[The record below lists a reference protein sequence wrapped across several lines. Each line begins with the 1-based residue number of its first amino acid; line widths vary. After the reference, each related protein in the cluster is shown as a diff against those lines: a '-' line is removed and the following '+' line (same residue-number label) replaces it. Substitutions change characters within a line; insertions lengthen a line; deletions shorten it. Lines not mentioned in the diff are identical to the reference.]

1 MDQNSII
8 LYSII
13 VVVLIGVPV
22 LISKKFGM
30 KPMELL
36 FGKMANRGLFKS
48 KKDDSQQS
56 DKPKER
62 KQTNSNRNDMLD
74 LISRLA
80 TYARRNHFRLIIPGT
95 LSCNGEM
102 AVLTALIITRCG
114 VVGINCFGFGGRV
127 VAEGGGKDW
136 VQIMNGTQT
145 AFPNPVTKNRN
156 QEALVRRVLEAV
168 GYPTAEVEVV
178 GVFTSPSVWL
188 SNTAG
193 TNCYTK
199 EEAMKVLRGD
209 AYLRDGGL
217 DPRALEAVLQPR
229 IIRASSK
236 EETDSTAVEKGGKT

>member
-22 LISKKFGM
+22 LISKKIGI

-236 EETDSTAVEKGGKT
+236 EETDRTAVEKGGKT

>member
-199 EEAMKVLRGD
+199 EEAMKALRGD

-229 IIRASSK
+229 IIRASSR

>member
-13 VVVLIGVPV
+13 VLVLIGVPV
-22 LISKKFGM
+22 LISKKFGI
-30 KPMELL
+30 KPTELL
-36 FGKMANRGLFKS
+36 LGKAGNRGLFKS

-56 DKPKER
+56 DRPKER
-62 KQTNSNRNDMLD
+62 KQTNSNRNDMLE

-80 TYARRNHFRLIIPGT
+80 TYARRNHFMLIVPGT
-95 LSCNGEM
+95 LSCDGEM

-127 VAEGGGKDW
+127 VAEAGGKDW

-156 QEALVRRVLEAV
+156 QEALVRRVLEEV
-168 GYPTAEVEVV
+168 GYARADVKVI

-193 TNCYTK
+193 TDCYTRD
-199 EEAMKVLRGD
+199 EAMEVLRSD
-209 AYLRDGGL
+209 AFLKDGGL
-217 DPRALEAVLQPR
+217 DPKALEAVLQPR
-229 IIRASSK
+229 IVRATSK
-236 EETDSTAVEKGGKT
+236 EETDRTAVEK

>member
-229 IIRASSK
+229 IIRASSR

>member
-22 LISKKFGM
+22 LISKKIGI

-229 IIRASSK
+229 IIRASSR

>member
-80 TYARRNHFRLIIPGT
+80 TYARRNHFRLIVPGT
-95 LSCNGEM
+95 LSCDGEM

-168 GYPTAEVEVV
+168 GYPTAQVEVV

-229 IIRASSK
+229 IIRASSR

>member
-22 LISKKFGM
+22 FISRKLGAR
-30 KPMELL
+30 PMEML
-36 FGKMANRGLFKS
+36 FGKLANRGIFKSDKDGS
-48 KKDDSQQS
+48 KKD
-56 DKPKER
+56 KPQEKR
-62 KQTNSNRNDMLD
+62 QTNSNRNDMLD

-80 TYARRNHFRLIIPGT
+80 TYARRNHFRLIVPGT
-95 LSCNGEM
+95 LSCDGEM
-102 AVLTALIITRCG
+102 AVLTALIVTRCG

-136 VQIMNGTQT
+136 VQIMNGAQT

-156 QEALVRRVLEAV
+156 QEALVRRVLEEV
-168 GYPTAEVEVV
+168 GYAGAEVKVI

-193 TNCYTK
+193 TDCYTRD
-199 EEAMKVLRGD
+199 EAMKVLRGD
-209 AYLRDGGL
+209 AFLRDGGL
-217 DPRALEAVLQPR
+217 DPKALEAVLQPR
-229 IIRASSK
+229 IVRATGK
-236 EETDSTAVEKGGKT
+236 EQDDRTAVEK

>member
-22 LISKKFGM
+22 FISRKLGAR
-30 KPMELL
+30 PMEML
-36 FGKMANRGLFKS
+36 FGKLANRGIFKS
-48 KKDDSQQS
+48 DKDGSQKS
-56 DKPKER
+56 KPQEK

-80 TYARRNHFRLIIPGT
+80 TYARRNHFRLIVPGT
-95 LSCNGEM
+95 LSCGGEM

-127 VAEGGGKDW
+127 VAESGGKDW
-136 VQIMNGTQT
+136 VQLMNGEQT
-145 AFPNPVTKNRN
+145 SFPNPVTKNKN
-156 QEALVRRVLEAV
+156 QEKLVRRVLEEV
-168 GYPTAEVEVV
+168 GYAGADVEVI

-199 EEAMKVLRGD
+199 DEAMKVLRGD

-217 DPRALEAVLQPR
+217 DPKALDAVLQPR
-229 IIRASSK
+229 IIRANSK
-236 EETDSTAVEKGGKT
+236 EETDRKAVEK

>member
-22 LISKKFGM
+22 FISKKFGI
-30 KPMELL
+30 KPMEMLL
-36 FGKMANRGLFKS
+36 GKRANRGVFKAD
-48 KKDDSQQS
+48 KDGSPKG
-56 DKPKER
+56 KPQER

-80 TYARRNHFRLIIPGT
+80 TYARRNHFRMIVPGT
-95 LSCNGEM
+95 LSCDGEM

-114 VVGINCFGFGGRV
+114 VIGINCFGFGGRV

-136 VQIMNGTQT
+136 VQVMNGTQT

-156 QEALVRRVLEAV
+156 QEKLVRRVLEEV
-168 GYPTAEVEVV
+168 GYAGADVEVI

-188 SNTAG
+188 SNASG

-199 EEAMKVLRGD
+199 EEALKVLRGD
-209 AYLRDGGL
+209 AYLKDGGL
-217 DPRALEAVLQPR
+217 DPKALDAVLQPR
-229 IIRASSK
+229 IIRANSK
-236 EETDSTAVEKGGKT
+236 EVKDRTAVEK

>member
-22 LISKKFGM
+22 FISRKLGAR
-30 KPMELL
+30 PMEML
-36 FGKMANRGLFKS
+36 FGKLANRGIFKS
-48 KKDDSQQS
+48 DKDGSQKG
-56 DKPKER
+56 KPQEK

-80 TYARRNHFRLIIPGT
+80 TYARRNHFRLIVPGT
-95 LSCNGEM
+95 LSCDGEM
-102 AVLTALIITRCG
+102 AVLTALIVTRCG

-136 VQIMNGTQT
+136 VQLMNGEQT
-145 AFPNPVTKNRN
+145 SFPNPVTKNKN
-156 QEALVRRVLEAV
+156 QEKLVRRVLEEV
-168 GYPTAEVEVV
+168 GYAGADVEVI

-188 SNTAG
+188 SNASG

-199 EEAMKVLRGD
+199 EEALKVLRGD
-209 AYLRDGGL
+209 AFLRDGGL
-217 DPRALEAVLQPR
+217 DPKELEAVLQPR
-229 IIRASSK
+229 IIRANSK
-236 EETDSTAVEKGGKT
+236 EEKDRTAVEK

>member
-13 VVVLIGVPV
+13 VLVLIGVPV
-22 LISKKFGM
+22 LISKKFGI
-30 KPMELL
+30 KPTELL
-36 FGKMANRGLFKS
+36 LGKAGNRGFFKAD
-48 KKDDSQQS
+48 KDSSGS

-80 TYARRNHFRLIIPGT
+80 TYARRNHFRLIVPGT
-95 LSCNGEM
+95 LSCDGEM

-127 VAEGGGKDW
+127 VAEGEGKDW
-136 VQIMNGTQT
+136 IQIMNGTQT

-156 QEALVRRVLEAV
+156 QEALVRRVLDAV
-168 GYPTAEVEVV
+168 GYAEAKVKVI

-193 TNCYTK
+193 TGCYTK
-199 EEAMKVLRGD
+199 EEAMKVLRSD
-209 AYLRDGGL
+209 DFLKDGGV
-217 DPRALEAVLQPR
+217 DPGALEAVLQPR
-229 IIRASSK
+229 IIRGSSK
-236 EETDSTAVEKGGKT
+236 EETDRTAVEK